1 MHSADYAVARCPSV
15 CLSHTSIVPKRLHI
29 SSQFFHR
36 RVAPPFQFFHTK
48 RHGDILMEFS
58 LMGASNAGGVGTNRV
73 SQQISSYRSMTA
85 AVRTTTVTVH
95 CTVYRT
101 HCHASVTLCLS
112 QPDGRPRRREREQNR
127 SICTQR

>member
-1 MHSADYAVARCPSV
+1 
-15 CLSHTSIVPKRLHI
+15 
-29 SSQFFHR
+29 
-36 RVAPPFQFFHTK
+36 
-48 RHGDILMEFS
+48 MEFS

-112 QPDGRPRRREREQNR
+112 QPDGQPRRREREQNR
-127 SICTQR
+127 